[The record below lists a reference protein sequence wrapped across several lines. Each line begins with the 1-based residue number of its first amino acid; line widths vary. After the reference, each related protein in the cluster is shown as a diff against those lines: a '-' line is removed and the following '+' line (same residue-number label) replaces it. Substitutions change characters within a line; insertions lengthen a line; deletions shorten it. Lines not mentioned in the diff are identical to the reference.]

1 MTKSTNAS
9 EKLLNN
15 SSQKQK
21 KLNDGTVVKSGRPT
35 RNRPAIILDYDD
47 DKDLDGL
54 DIDNSESEE
63 IPQEVIKE
71 KKQKKASPK
80 NKKKKN

>member
-1 MTKSTNAS
+1 M
-9 EKLLNN
+9 
-15 SSQKQK
+15 
-21 KLNDGTVVKSGRPT
+21 
-35 RNRPAIILDYDD
+35 DYDD